1 MAKTVGTAA
10 PIAWAKNPGM
20 PRRPRAVSVR
30 KMTAALTMLVR
41 TTTHPPPASS
51 DVPAPI
57 APVATVVTQRRYGWG
72 AWMTA
77 SKRSR
82 ASCTD
87 IGSAAT
93 WSTTSCRRE
102 RRVKSWFRARTH
114 ASHGERVGVGSA
126 VVRHRE
132 RAERHVDVHGPQP

>member
-1 MAKTVGTAA
+1 
-10 PIAWAKNPGM
+10 
-20 PRRPRAVSVR
+20 
-30 KMTAALTMLVR
+30 MTAALTMLVR

-87 IGSAAT
+87 MGSAAT

-102 RRVKSWFRARTH
+102 RRVKSWFRARTT
-114 ASHGERVGVGSA
+114 RVMVSGSA
-126 VVRHRE
+126 LGPRLYDTVRALNVTSTCTDRS
-132 RAERHVDVHGPQP
+132 P